1 MTESTFNPAEPNQ
14 AEVRWRVPW
23 LLALLGGL
31 LATLATGG
39 VMLVLRSEAQVR
51 SVPERLLEALLLF
64 VPPDVF
70 EAGLQRFGFDAKRY
84 GLVGATIGMLAVL
97 ALMGAIALRWR
108 WSTAA
113 IALIGVGLWLFVMLV
128 VMPLTNAGPFAVE
141 VIGGTRAAILGNL
154 SAALVYS
161 GVLALAGL
169 AIDRWPRPATEPRQT
184 SRRALV
190 ALLGA
195 TVGSFATSYLVVLTG
210 PRQTLTSVRVLD
222 PQEPVPSGGIDRP
235 QPHPEV
241 VNTPP
246 PTASA
251 GEAPAQLA
259 APTAVA
265 RDSELPQPPPIR
277 ALRRDQD
284 GALMPSGR
292 RRGELTP
299 LITQTDDFYVVT
311 KNAAGD
317 PMVRPEDWRLRID
330 GDVQRPLETDYV
342 SLRNLATVEMTK
354 TLECIS
360 NFVAKC
366 ELVPFGCDLIGTAR
380 WKGVRL
386 RDLLAL
392 AGGIR
397 SNAQYLATISADEF
411 TTALPIDVALDP
423 ESLLV
428 YEMNGQVLPREHG
441 YPARVLVPG
450 RYGMK
455 NAKWVVALRVVSR
468 EFVDWYGQRN
478 WNKEGIVRTMT
489 RIDTPAP
496 DAVLLG
502 GEHRLA
508 GIAYAGNRGV
518 SRVEYSADGG
528 MTWRDARFIDPP
540 SGSDVWVRWEGS
552 FVVDGEQP
560 LTLMSRAT
568 DGTGALQSEAFT
580 LPQPDGGAGWHA
592 IRVQTA

>member
-1 MTESTFNPAEPNQ
+1 
-14 AEVRWRVPW
+14 VRASCVAWPI
-23 LLALLGGL
+23 ALLGGFV
-31 LATLATGG
+31 ATFATGG
-39 VMLVLRSEAQVR
+39 VMLYLRSEAQVR
-51 SVPERLLEALLLF
+51 TVPERLLEALLLF
-64 VPPDVF
+64 IPPDVF

-84 GLVGATIGMLAVL
+84 GLFGATAGMLAVL
-97 ALMGAIALRWR
+97 VVVGAVALRWR

-113 IALIGVGLWLFVMLV
+113 LAALGIGLWLFVMLV
-128 VMPLTNAGPFAVE
+128 VMPLTNAGPFAID
-141 VIGGTRAAILGNL
+141 VIGGTRTAILGNL

-169 AIDRWPRPATEPRQT
+169 AIDRWPDVNAPPRRT

-190 ALLGA
+190 TLLGA
-195 TVGSFATSYLVVLTG
+195 SVGSLITTYIVVLTG

-246 PTASA
+246 PVAAQSTDA
-251 GEAPAQLA
+251 APAA
-259 APTAVA
+259 APTAVV
-265 RDSELPQPPPIR
+265 RDSQLPQPAPSR
-277 ALRRDQD
+277 SLRRDQD

-292 RRGELTP
+292 SKGELTP
-299 LITQTDDFYVVT
+299 LITPTEDFYVVT

-317 PMVRPEDWRLRID
+317 PIVRPEDWRLRID
-330 GDVQRPLETDYV
+330 GDVPRPLETDYL
-342 SLRNLATVEMTK
+342 SLRNMPWVEVTK

-366 ELVPFGCDLIGTAR
+366 ELVPFGCDLISTAR
-380 WKGVRL
+380 WRGVRL

-392 AGGIR
+392 AGGTR
-397 SNAQYLATISADEF
+397 SGAQYVATISADEF
-411 TTALPIDVALDP
+411 TTALPIEIAMDP
-423 ESLLV
+423 ETLLV
-428 YEMNGQVLPREHG
+428 YEMNGEVLPREHG

-455 NAKWVVALRVVSR
+455 NAKWVVALRAVSR
-468 EFVDWYGQRN
+468 DFVDWYGQRN
-478 WNKEGIVRTMT
+478 WNREGIVKTMT

-496 DAVLLG
+496 DALLPA

-508 GIAYAGNRGV
+508 GIAYAGDRGI
-518 SRVEYSADGG
+518 SRVEYSTDAG
-528 MTWRDARFIDPP
+528 MTWSDARFIEPP
-540 SGSDVWVRWEGS
+540 VGKDAWIRWEGT
-552 FVVDGEQP
+552 FTLAAEQP

-568 DGTGALQSEAFT
+568 DGLGHVQPEWFT
-580 LPQPDGGAGWHA
+580 LPQPDGGTGWHA
-592 IRVQTA
+592 ISVHGSA

>member
-1 MTESTFNPAEPNQ
+1 
-14 AEVRWRVPW
+14 VR
-23 LLALLGGL
+23 
-31 LATLATGG
+31 T
-39 VMLVLRSEAQVR
+39 
-51 SVPERLLEALLLF
+51 VPERLLEALLLF
-64 VPPDVF
+64 VPPDLF

-84 GLVGATIGMLAVL
+84 GLFGATAAMLAV
-97 ALMGAIALRWR
+97 MVIVGAVALRQR

-113 IALIGVGLWLFVMLV
+113 LAVLGVVLWLFVMLV

-154 SAALVYS
+154 SVALVYS
-161 GVLALAGL
+161 GMLALAGL
-169 AIDRWPRPATEPRQT
+169 AIDRWPRTVAAPRHA

-190 ALLGA
+190 ALFGGTLGSLA
-195 TVGSFATSYLVVLTG
+195 GTYLIVLSG

-246 PTASA
+246 PAGSSA
-251 GEAPAQLA
+251 PTGDAAAEA
-259 APTAVA
+259 APTAVTQGSA
-265 RDSELPQPPPIR
+265 LPQPPPPR
-277 ALRRDQD
+277 ELRRDHD

-292 RRGELTP
+292 RRGELSP
-299 LITQTDDFYVVT
+299 LITRTDDFYVVT

-317 PMVRPEDWRLRID
+317 PIVRPEDWRLRID
-330 GDVQRPLETDYV
+330 GDVPTPLETDYL
-342 SLRNLATVEMTK
+342 SLRNLASVEVTK

-366 ELVPFGCDLIGTAR
+366 EMVPFGCDLIGTAR
-380 WKGVRL
+380 WKGVRV

-392 AGGIR
+392 AGGVR
-397 SNAQYLATISADEF
+397 PGAQYLATISADEF
-411 TTALPIDVALDP
+411 TTALPIDVAMDP
-423 ESLLV
+423 ETLLV

-455 NAKWVVALRVVSR
+455 NAKWVVALRPVSR
-468 EFVDWYGQRN
+468 DFVDWYGQRN
-478 WNKEGIVRTMT
+478 WSRAGIVKTMT

-496 DAVLLG
+496 GSELAA
-502 GEHRLA
+502 GEHRVA

-518 SRVEYSADGG
+518 DGVEYSVDGG
-528 MTWRDARFIDPP
+528 MTWLDAQFIDPP
-540 SGSDVWVRWEGS
+540 AGNDVWVRWEGTFS
-552 FVVDGEQP
+552 ITGPVTV
-560 LTLMSRAT
+560 TLMSRAT
-568 DGTGALQSEAFT
+568 DGTGVLQPEEFS

-592 IRVQTA
+592 INVEGQA